1 MGQRLVVTIEDN
13 HKQLAK
19 IYYHWSA
26 YTVSALYE
34 TKKIINCI
42 YNHKD
47 ETESEL
53 LLRLIRFCE
62 DNGGGIDGTDNAS
75 EYKYIQS
82 LYPNETFKTEG
93 YSRSNG
99 LIALSEKDMTEMQ
112 GWSEGDVFINLDTD
126 EVDFYVYCSYDSMDY
141 YLNERKEWDE
151 DLNEDDFKN
160 IPEFNFDLYHFD
172 TKDIDSII
180 TQIDN
185 SGHNDII
192 ICNGEVCD
200 FIA

>member
-1 MGQRLVVTIEDN
+1 MGQRLVVTIKTNE
-13 HKQLAK
+13 KELAK

-26 YTVSALYE
+26 YTESALYE
-34 TKKIINCI
+34 TKKIIDCI
-42 YNHKD
+42 YNHTD

-53 LLRLIRFCE
+53 LLRLVRFCE
-62 DNGGGIDGTDNAS
+62 DNGGGIDGTDDAS

-99 LIALSEKDMTEMQ
+99 LIALSEKNMVEMQ
-112 GWSEGDVFINLDTD
+112 SWSEGDVFINIDTD
-126 EVDFYVYCSYDSMDY
+126 EVDFHVYCSYDNIADY
-141 YLNERKEWDE
+141 FDERKEWD
-151 DLNEDDFKN
+151 DDFNEDDFKN
-160 IPEFNFDLYHFD
+160 IPEFDFDLYHFD